1 MMTDQHVLYP
11 KVGFL
16 PFLLRS
22 GMYRVMVFCG
32 IHWHTEI
39 VTFYLTNRGE
49 FPVFGV
55 PAFSRR
61 CTYLSRMTW

>member
-32 IHWHTEI
+32 ILVHGDSNFLSYESGRISRFWWA
-39 VTFYLTNRGE
+39 
-49 FPVFGV
+49 VF
-55 PAFSRR
+55 
-61 CTYLSRMTW
+61 LSPLHLFF